1 MRYRISKCKKSPVGE
16 SEAAGDQI
24 KKNVTARGRELSR
37 KYGLLL
43 PHRLWV
49 LSEMCPIRG
58 SVIASQNLPAR
69 KTKLNR
75 WVPSRRVSV

>member
-24 KKNVTARGRELSR
+24 KKNVMARGRALIR

-43 PHRLWV
+43 PHRLRV

-58 SVIASQNLPAR
+58 SVIASQNLPTR
-69 KTKLNR
+69 KTRLNR